1 MKWFWLSFFS
11 LVSLALAHCAPPGSP
26 MDIGGAEAGNPPAP
40 SAREVVGV
48 LEAEEAD
55 GEENEEADGEE
66 GDGEETKQADLDDC
80 PADTV
85 IAIDSGDA
93 EIIDEILND
102 CSFDVS
108 LPVEDAYTI
117 QFEEEGEH
125 VGTVYFQPDP
135 AQFPTTYLYVEEGD
149 DPIDLGMITL
159 SYDAMA
165 LPEIEPALQSDLDG
179 DGINDYEDFDDDNN
193 GVDDKDE
200 MDCDLDGLWDF
211 IDPDLSTC
219 NGDDAGETT
228 GDGGSEEE
236 GETPVE
242 DSGSDDG
249 ATNEPVSTEPVTP
262 AEPEPTEPVYS
273 AYVLEVIP
281 RKDAGMQEGDYGV
294 PLDRMVSARLDCRA
308 KPASVDSET
317 FKITDSSDNQIACRY
332 DFADDNHVV
341 TCRHSFDKFLPV
353 TVYTA
358 TFDGVVCLDGRAIE
372 PRSWS
377 WKTTRAKSAGGF

>member
-1 MKWFWLSFFS
+1 MKWFWITFFS
-11 LVSLALAHCAPPGSP
+11 LFSLALAHCAPPGSP

-48 LEAEEAD
+48 LEAEED
-55 GEENEEADGEE
+55 EL
-66 GDGEETKQADLDDC
+66 EETEEVDDIDC

-102 CSFDVS
+102 CSFDVAV
-108 LPVEDAYTI
+108 PVEDAYTI
-117 QFEEEGEH
+117 QFEDEGEH

-149 DPIDLGMITL
+149 DPIDLGVITL
-159 SYDAMA
+159 SDDAMA
-165 LPEIEPALQSDLDG
+165 FPEIEPALQSDLDG
-179 DGINDYEDFDDDNN
+179 DGINDYDDPDDDNN

-262 AEPEPTEPVYS
+262 AEPEPVEPAEPVYT
-273 AYVLEVIP
+273 AHVLEVIP

-294 PLDRMVSARLDCRA
+294 PLDRIVSARLDCRA

-317 FKITDSSDNQIACRY
+317 FKITDSSDNQITCRY
-332 DFADDNHVV
+332 EFADDNRIV
-341 TCRHSFDKFLPV
+341 TCRHGLDRFLPE

-377 WKTTRAKSAGGF
+377 WKTTRAR